1 MSGVELFAPATTGIP
16 AEKAVGWRSRRQQ
29 PRYPPESQPG
39 CLCRSGAVSGV
50 ELFAPAINGYPM
62 EFLLRIYIGILMVAG
77 ANSSTTLTTALLQR
91 PWPFYPNDIVLSMEN

>member
-1 MSGVELFAPATTGIP
+1 MRQEARNLN
-16 AEKAVGWRSRRQQ
+16 KASAGLSPNVYTQHKGGSH
-29 PRYPPESQPG
+29 
-39 CLCRSGAVSGV
+39 CRSGAVSGV